1 MTVGISL
8 PRATEKEDMFN
19 ASDFERFVQ
28 VAGDAIIAVG
38 TNGEITLWNPAAER
52 IFGYSND
59 EALGKSLDLI
69 IPERFRER
77 HWQGFREV
85 AQSGQTKYGADVL
98 RVPAL
103 HKNGRPLSIAFTVAL
118 LGYEGCVDS
127 IFAIVRDDT
136 QRWQEE
142 RELRRRLTELEQT
155 SAKNRPD
162 NRD

>member
-1 MTVGISL
+1 
-8 PRATEKEDMFN
+8 MFN

-28 VAGDAIIAVG
+28 VAGDAVIAVG
-38 TNGEITLWNPAAER
+38 TDGKITLWNLAAER

-77 HWQGFREV
+77 HWHGFREV

-103 HKNGRPLSIAFTVAL
+103 HKDGRPLSIAFTVAL
-118 LGYEGCVDS
+118 LSSAGRVES
-127 IFAIVRDDT
+127 IVAIVRDDT

-142 RELRRRLTELEQT
+142 RDLRRRLTELEQA

>member
-1 MTVGISL
+1 
-8 PRATEKEDMFN
+8 MFN

-28 VAGDAIIAVG
+28 VAGDAVIAVG
-38 TNGEITLWNPAAER
+38 TDGKITLWNLAAER

-77 HWQGFREV
+77 HWHGFREV

-103 HKNGRPLSIAFTVAL
+103 HKDGRPLSIAFTVAL
-118 LGYEGCVDS
+118 LSSAGRVDS
-127 IFAIVRDDT
+127 IVAIVRDDT

-142 RELRRRLTELEQT
+142 RDLRRRLTELEQA
-155 SAKNRPD
+155 SAKNPPD